1 MGSSCVGALTTEPPR
16 RHVPLHHVLLDSQ
29 QWWEIHRGAGE
40 TSDLVTLAI
49 KGSSGAAET

>member
-40 TSDLVTLAI
+40 TSDVVTLAI